1 MRGSEGAERFLA
13 AARLL
18 EEGIAQNAYSA
29 AVLLAARGEEILFR
43 GAAGEA
49 TPASVFDVASLTK
62 PLTAALFFV
71 LVQQGR
77 LSPRQK
83 VAEVLPVASADPGFR
98 EVTFLHLLAHTSGLP
113 AWKPFS
119 LGLREA
125 EAREGKRIRGT
136 AEGHDRVIR
145 EILAMPLEAAPG
157 SRCLYSDPGYILLG
171 RAIEAAA
178 FSSLDR
184 LLEREIATPLRMRD
198 TGYLP
203 AARYSECEAGRI
215 VPTGFSEERGREK
228 AGEADDENAAAMGGV
243 AGHAGIFSTAHDLF
257 LFSRE
262 ILEARRGKGK
272 VLTRA
277 SALEMTRRASEPPGC
292 PRTPGWDTPTPAAE
306 GGSQAGS
313 RFSADTVGHLGYT
326 GCSLFIDLSR
336 DAAVAL
342 LSNRVAHGKQND
354 GLRKLRPRIHDAA
367 MDGILAG

>member
-1 MRGSEGAERFLA
+1 MREAAGAERFLA

-18 EEGIAQNAYSA
+18 EEGVSRRAYPA
-29 AVLLAARGEEILFR
+29 AVLLAARGEEVLFR

-62 PLTAALFFV
+62 PMVAALFFV

-83 VAEVLPVASADPGFR
+83 LAEVLPVASADPGFR
-98 EVTFLHLLAHTSGLP
+98 EVTFLHLLSHTSGLP
-113 AWKPFS
+113 AWKPFYE
-119 LGLREA
+119 GLREA
-125 EAREGKRIRGT
+125 EEREGRRIRGT
-136 AEGHDRVIR
+136 AEGHDRVVR
-145 EILAMPLEAAPG
+145 EILAMPLDAAPG

-171 RAIEAAA
+171 RAVEAAA

-184 LLEREIATPLRMRD
+184 LLEKEIAGPLRMRD

-203 AARYSECEAGRI
+203 ASRYSECETGRI

-228 AGEADDENAAAMGGV
+228 AGEADDENAGAMGGV
-243 AGHAGIFSTAHDLF
+243 AGHAGVFSTAHDLF

-277 SALEMTRRASEPPGC
+277 SALEMTRRAAEPPGC

-313 RFSADTVGHLGYT
+313 RFSSETVGHLGYT
-326 GCSLFIDLSR
+326 GCSLWIDLSR
-336 DAAVAL
+336 EATVAM
-342 LSNRVAHGKQND
+342 LSNRVVYGKQND
-354 GLRKLRPRIHDAA
+354 GLKSLRPRIHDAA